1 MDKTNAQFDEEKIK
15 KDYAEMADTSGHVK
29 FAVWALVI
37 FFGGFLLWAIF
48 VPLDEGVPLAGTVVV
63 DTKRKAVQHPSGGV
77 IKEIFVREGQF
88 IKKGDSLLKL
98 SDSNL
103 TNELVIEEK
112 TIESLKE
119 AISTYFTNI
128 KTNDDMISSRL
139 IQKQL
144 LVQELE
150 GITNLVKEGYAPKV
164 KQLALEREL
173 NQLESSVTQLQNDT
187 RKNKQSISELRYR
200 LEAAEEKIPIIKR
213 KINGTLITANF
224 SGQVIGL
231 KQQSIGGVV
240 KAADRIMDIIPED
253 EELVIEAQVKPH
265 VIDRVKVL
273 DIVDIRFSSFSKSP
287 MLVLEGKVNSIS
299 ADILYGQK
307 GEPYYLARINI
318 TESGRAKLAGRKM
331 QPGMQAQVIIKTGTR
346 TLLSYI
352 LHPLTRRLASS
363 MIEE

>member
-15 KDYAEMADTSGHVK
+15 KDYAEMADTSRHVK

-187 RKNKQSISELRYR
+187 
-200 LEAAEEKIPIIKR
+200 EK
-213 KINGTLITANF
+213 T
-224 SGQVIGL
+224 
-231 KQQSIGGVV
+231 
-240 KAADRIMDIIPED
+240 
-253 EELVIEAQVKPH
+253 
-265 VIDRVKVL
+265 
-273 DIVDIRFSSFSKSP
+273 
-287 MLVLEGKVNSIS
+287 NS
-299 ADILYGQK
+299 LYQ
-307 GEPYYLARINI
+307 N
-318 TESGRAKLAGRKM
+318 
-331 QPGMQAQVIIKTGTR
+331 
-346 TLLSYI
+346 
-352 LHPLTRRLASS
+352 
-363 MIEE
+363 